1 MFGRLLFILTTLLFA
16 SFSYGQPSGT
26 IESALELMADTA
38 SWQNSSKYTQGK
50 TTNSFPTPNLPII
63 NLDLKGM
70 ADSLSNIPSY
80 ANYQSWDTEN
90 IWHKKRT
97 VIFPNDSSLLF
108 HLIIDSCDFA
118 FPTDI
123 GRQTSPFGPRWGR
136 LHAGLDLDLDTGDP
150 VYSMFEGLV
159 RISQF
164 SDTYGNVVVVR
175 HPNGLETLYAHMSA
189 RIVVPGQYVQAGTK
203 LGLGGNTGRSYGAH
217 LHFETRYLGNPF
229 DPAYLIT
236 PNQKALKSNVFE
248 LNKKKLNAPTHS
260 PATPKTNNNTRA
272 NSGGKFYTVKRGESL
287 SSIAAKN
294 KTTVSKICK
303 MNKIKPSTNLKIG
316 QKLKVR

>member
-1 MFGRLLFILTTLLFA
+1 MFRRLFFTLIAVLV
-16 SFSYGQPSGT
+16 STISYAQPSGYL
-26 IESALELMADTA
+26 ESALEMMADTT
-38 SWQNSSKYTQGK
+38 SWLNALEYMKSKKVTIY
-50 TTNSFPTPNLPII
+50 PTPNLPNI
-63 NLDLKGM
+63 NLDLKGLS
-70 ADSLSNIPSY
+70 DSLFTIPSY
-80 ANYQSWDTEN
+80 ANYQNWDTQN
-90 IWHKKRT
+90 IWHKKRN
-97 VIFPNDSSLLF
+97 VNFQNDST
-108 HLIIDSCDFA
+108 LIFRLIVDSCDFA

-159 RISQF
+159 RISQY

-189 RIVVPGQYVQAGTK
+189 RMVVAGQYVQAGNT

-236 PNQKALKSNVFE
+236 PNQKALKSTVFE
-248 LNKKKLNAPTHS
+248 LTKKKLNAPTNP
-260 PATPKTNNNTRA
+260 PAGPTANNNSKG
-272 NSGGKFYTVKRGESL
+272 NSGNKYHTVKRGDTL

-294 KTTVSKICK
+294 RTTVSKLCK
-303 MNKIKPSTNLKIG
+303 LNKIKATTNLKIG
-316 QKLKVR
+316 QKIKVR

>member
-1 MFGRLLFILTTLLFA
+1 MFRRLFFIASTVLL
-16 SFSYGQPSGT
+16 STFSYAQPTGA

-38 SWQNSSKYTQGK
+38 SWLNASEYIKANKNAKVYAS
-50 TTNSFPTPNLPII
+50 PALPAI
-63 NLDLKGM
+63 NLDLKGL
-70 ADSLSNIPSY
+70 ADSLTNIPSY
-80 ANYQSWDTEN
+80 ANYQNWDTEN

-97 VIFPNDSSLLF
+97 IVFPNDTSLF
-108 HLIIDSCDFA
+108 FNLIQDSCDFA
-118 FPTDI
+118 FPTDL

-159 RISQF
+159 RISQY

-189 RIVVPGQYVQAGTK
+189 RMVVPGQYVQAGTM

-229 DPAYLIT
+229 DPAYIIT
-236 PNQKALKSNVFE
+236 PNQKALKSPIFE
-248 LNKKKLNAPTHS
+248 LTKKKLNAPTNA
-260 PATPKTNNNTRA
+260 PAAPAGNNSKGNTG
-272 NSGGKFYTVKRGESL
+272 SKYHTVK
-287 SSIAAKN
+287 
-294 KTTVSKICK
+294 
-303 MNKIKPSTNLKIG
+303 
-316 QKLKVR
+316 